1 MHGTLSSRP
10 GAVPKARTT
19 IDMDMLD
26 TIRNDAAATEAAG
39 RLAPSTVAAL
49 VEAGSFKL
57 WVPEDYGGAGTSLQA
72 GLDAIAEIARAD
84 GAAGWCVMIANTTGL
99 LAARLDREVAHEI
112 FARTD
117 AVAGGFAA
125 PMGVA
130 TLRDGDA
137 HVSGEWAWGS
147 GSSHAT
153 TMGGGVRIVD
163 TDGSPAALPDGGRVG
178 FAFFAEVEE
187 LDTWHVSGLQGTH
200 STDYRVDNARVP
212 LDRIVSMDRRS
223 LVVDEPLYR
232 FSTFGALALGVAMT
246 MVGLAERA
254 IEELTLLA
262 EKIPQG
268 SSKGLAHRAPVQA
281 DLARSVAAV
290 RGARAYVADEVGRSW
305 DEVVA
310 SGRVTDERKVA
321 LRLAA
326 NAAAEN
332 ALGAVDRCYT
342 SAGGEAVYRRSP
354 LQRVFR
360 DIHVASQH
368 AMVAAR
374 VYEPLGRFGFGL
386 ETDTGGL

>member
-1 MHGTLSSRP
+1 
-10 GAVPKARTT
+10 
-19 IDMDMLD
+19 
-26 TIRNDAAATEAAG
+26 
-39 RLAPSTVAAL
+39 
-49 VEAGSFKL
+49 
-57 WVPEDYGGAGTSLQA
+57 
-72 GLDAIAEIARAD
+72 
-84 GAAGWCVMIANTTGL
+84 
-99 LAARLDREVAHEI
+99 
-112 FARTD
+112 
-117 AVAGGFAA
+117 
-125 PMGVA
+125 
-130 TLRDGDA
+130 
-137 HVSGEWAWGS
+137 
-147 GSSHAT
+147 
-153 TMGGGVRIVD
+153 MGGGVRIVD

-187 LDTWHVSGLQGTH
+187 L
-200 STDYRVDNARVP
+200 
-212 LDRIVSMDRRS
+212 
-223 LVVDEPLYR
+223 
-232 FSTFGALALGVAMT
+232 
-246 MVGLAERA
+246 
-254 IEELTLLA
+254 TLLA

-268 SSKGLAHRAPVQA
+268 SSKGLAHRVPVQA

-326 NAAAEN
+326 NAAAES

-342 SAGGEAVYRRSP
+342 SAGGEAVYCRSP

-386 ETDTGGL
+386 ETETGGL